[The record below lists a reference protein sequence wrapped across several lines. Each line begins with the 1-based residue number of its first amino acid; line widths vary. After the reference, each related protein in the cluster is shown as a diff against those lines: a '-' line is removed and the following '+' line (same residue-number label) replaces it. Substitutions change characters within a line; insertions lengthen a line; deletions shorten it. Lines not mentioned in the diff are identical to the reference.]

1 MHFYD
6 YHRILS
12 YNVPVNILIGERG
25 VGKSYGAKDY
35 VISRFL
41 KNGSQFLYLR
51 RYENE
56 IKSVFE
62 RDKNN
67 SKDFFNDIRKKYDKH
82 ELVAKNR
89 KFFIDGNC
97 FGFAKRLTEAQDLKS
112 GGRLRKY

>member
-1 MHFYD
+1 M
-6 YHRILS
+6 L
-12 YNVPVNILIGERG
+12 VNHTGLKIMLL
-25 VGKSYGAKDY
+25 V
-35 VISRFL
+35 VFL
-41 KNGSQFLYLR
+41 KIGSQFLYLR

-56 IKSVFE
+56 IESVFE

-67 SKDFFNDIRKKYDKH
+67 SKDFFNDIRKKYEKH